1 MTKGKTKWKVFLEV
15 VSTVQWVASFLFL
28 GVACTLL
35 MFYLM
40 FTSLWPIPT
49 LYFVWQVVD
58 WHTPERGGRKTT
70 FVRNWRVWE
79 HLRDFFPIKLVKT
92 AELNPNKNY
101 IVGIHPHGIMCVGAF
116 TCFSTESCGFKELF
130 PGLTSNLVTLA
141 GVFRLPLFREY
152 AMCIGLLPVSK
163 KSLTHLLTNRGKG
176 NAVVIVIGGAAES
189 LASAPGVNIL
199 VMRQRK
205 GFVRVALEF
214 GADLVPVY
222 AFGENDLFKQVILSE
237 GSLGR
242 RLQNCLKRSWVSPR
256 VYLLE
261 STWVSCPTGIPS
273 LLLWEVQSQC
283 RSTSK
288 PPRRRWT
295 TFISFT
301 WRPSPS
307 YSMNTR

>member
-1 MTKGKTKWKVFLEV
+1 MTKGKTKGKVFLEV

-28 GVACTLL
+28 GVTCTLL

-70 FVRNWRVWE
+70 FVRNWRVWD

-130 PGLTSNLVTLA
+130 PGLRSNLVTLA

-152 AMCIGLLPVSK
+152 LMFIGLLPVSK

-176 NAVVIVIGGAAES
+176 NAAVIVIGGAAES

-222 AFGENDLFKQVILSE
+222 AFG
-237 GSLGR
+237 G
-242 RLQNCLKRSWVSPR
+242 KRP
-256 VYLLE
+256 L
-261 STWVSCPTGIPS
+261 
-273 LLLWEVQSQC
+273 
-283 RSTSK
+283 
-288 PPRRRWT
+288 
-295 TFISFT
+295 
-301 WRPSPS
+301 
-307 YSMNTR
+307 